1 MYINIQ
7 FSGRCHSTTRRKKMV
22 RKIKWNNHDIL
33 GNLELDFTKPDGSI
47 YNTIV
52 LAGEN
57 GTGKTTI
64 LETLSTFLNLG
75 SIEAF
80 EYISYIADGI
90 PYTITPNQDDNPQLG
105 FHARKNEFD
114 GTTQIICTNR
124 NNSPQLIDSDLSD
137 LRHYGF
143 SYSKARSGFNTQKV
157 KSTTIQ
163 QLDSEKYENDSN
175 DDFTSIKQL
184 IIDIDAQ
191 DNSEWMRIT
200 KSGVGTPFTTFKQTS
215 KMYRFE
221 RAFNEFFGTVK
232 FKGVDNTNH
241 EEIKILF
248 EKHGREIPVDS
259 LSTGEKQIV
268 FRGTHLLKNINS
280 MSGGIVL
287 IDEPELSMHP
297 KWQQKV
303 LEYYRSLFDK
313 NGTQDAQMI
322 IATHSEYVL
331 RSALKEREDVL
342 IIVLSDDNGSIHSKS
357 ITAPTVLPTITSAE
371 TNYLAFGILST
382 DYHIELYGYLQN
394 KTGKLT
400 VKSCDDYIIA
410 QSKFFNPT
418 LHTKESSF
426 MNQWG
431 KTTNYRTLPTYI
443 RNLID
448 HPNSDRNYTQE
459 ELKCSIEL
467 LIELCRLL
475 PCN

>member
-1 MYINIQ
+1 MI
-7 FSGRCHSTTRRKKMV
+7 
-22 RKIKWNNHDIL
+22 RKIKWNNHEVL
-33 GNLELDFTKPDGSI
+33 GNLELDFSKSDGSI

-80 EYISYIADGI
+80 EYINYMIGDIS
-90 PYTITPNQDDNPQLG
+90 YTITPARDSQMG
-105 FHARKNEFD
+105 FHLRKNESD
-114 GTTQIICTNR
+114 GTSQAIRTNR
-124 NNSPQLIDSDLSD
+124 NNNRQLIDSDQAD

-157 KSTTIQ
+157 KSTTTQ
-163 QLDSEKYENDSN
+163 QLDSDKYENDSK

-184 IIDIDAQ
+184 IVDIDAQ

-200 KSGVGTPFTTFKQTS
+200 KSGIGTSFDTFKQTS

-221 RAFNEFFGTVK
+221 KAFNGFFNAVK

-241 EEIKILF
+241 EELKILF
-248 EKHGREIPVDS
+248 EKHRREILVDS

-268 FRGTHLLKNINS
+268 FRGAHLLKNINS

-287 IDEPELSMHP
+287 VDEPELSMHP

-303 LEYYRSLFDK
+303 LQFYRSLFNN
-313 NGTQDAQMI
+313 NGTQNAQMI

-331 RSALKEREDVL
+331 RSALEDRDNVL
-342 IIVLSDDNGSIHSKS
+342 IIVLGDEGGTIHAEK
-357 ITAPTVLPTITSAE
+357 ITAPTILPAITSAE
-371 TNYLAFGILST
+371 TNYLAFGILSV

-394 KTGKLT
+394 KTGNLT

-410 QSKFFNPT
+410 QTALFDPA
-418 LHTKESSF
+418 LHAKASSF
-426 MNQWG
+426 TDQRG
-431 KTTNYRTLPTYI
+431 HTTNYQTLPTYI

-448 HPNSDRNYTQE
+448 HPDPTQSYTQE

-467 LIELCRLL
+467 LIELCR
-475 PCN
+475 

>member
-1 MYINIQ
+1 MI
-7 FSGRCHSTTRRKKMV
+7 

-80 EYISYIADGI
+80 EYIKYVVDGV
-90 PYTITPNQDDNPQLG
+90 PYTISQRANVNPELG
-105 FHARKNEFD
+105 FHVRKNESD
-114 GTTQIICTNR
+114 GTTQTIRTNR

-157 KSTTIQ
+157 KSTTTQ
-163 QLDSEKYENDSN
+163 QLDSEKYENDSK
-175 DDFTSIKQL
+175 DDFTSVKQL
-184 IIDIDAQ
+184 IVDIDAQ

-200 KSGVGTPFTTFKQTS
+200 KAGMQTSFTIFKQTS
-215 KMYRFE
+215 KMYRFDK
-221 RAFNEFFGTVK
+221 AFNEFFGTVK
-232 FKGVDNTNH
+232 FKGVDNTNP

-248 EKHGREIPVDS
+248 EKHGKEISVDS

-268 FRGTHLLKNINS
+268 FRGAHLLKNINS
-280 MSGGIVL
+280 MSGGIAL

-303 LEYYRSLFDK
+303 LRYYRSLFNK
-313 NGTQDAQMI
+313 NGSQDAQII

-331 RSALKEREDVL
+331 RSALEDRNNVL
-342 IIVLSDDNGSIHSKS
+342 IIVLSDDNGSIHSKN
-357 ITAPTVLPTITSAE
+357 ITAPTILPTITSAE
-371 TNYLAFGILST
+371 TNYLAFGILSV

-394 KTGKLT
+394 KTGNDT
-400 VKSCDDYIIA
+400 VKSCDDYIA
-410 QSKFFNPT
+410 QSAFFNSA
-418 LHTKESSF
+418 LHAKTSSF
-426 MNQWG
+426 TNQRG
-431 KTTNYRTLPTYI
+431 HTTSYQTLPTYI

-448 HPNSDRNYTQE
+448 HPDPTQNYTQE
-459 ELKCSIEL
+459 EFKRSIEL
-467 LIELCRLL
+467 LIELCR
-475 PCN
+475 

>member
-1 MYINIQ
+1 MI
-7 FSGRCHSTTRRKKMV
+7 
-22 RKIKWNNHDIL
+22 RKIKWNNHDVL

-80 EYISYIADGI
+80 KYINYTADGMS
-90 PYTITPNQDDNPQLG
+90 YTITPKPDDSPQLG
-105 FHARKNEFD
+105 FHSRKNETN
-114 GTTQIICTNR
+114 GTTQVIQSNR
-124 NNSPQLIDSDLSD
+124 NNNLQSIDSDLAD

-163 QLDSEKYENDSN
+163 QLDSDKYENDSK

-184 IIDIDAQ
+184 IVDIDAQ

-200 KSGVGTPFTTFKQTS
+200 ESGVETPFTTFKQTS
-215 KMYRFE
+215 KKYRFE
-221 RAFNEFFGTVK
+221 KAFNEFFDTVK
-232 FKGVDNTNH
+232 FRGVDNTNPD
-241 EEIKILF
+241 EIKIIF
-248 EKHGREIPVDS
+248 EKHGKEIPVDS

-268 FRGTHLLKNINS
+268 FRGAHLLKNINS

-287 IDEPELSMHP
+287 VDEPELSMHP

-303 LEYYRSLFDK
+303 LQYYRSLFNK
-313 NGTQDAQMI
+313 NGSQDAQMI

-331 RSALKEREDVL
+331 CSALEDRDNVL
-342 IIVLSDDNGSIHSKS
+342 IIVLSDDNGTIHSKN
-357 ITAPTVLPTITSAE
+357 ITAPTILPIITSAE
-371 TNYLAFGILST
+371 TNYLAFGILSV

-394 KTGKLT
+394 KTGNFT

-410 QSKFFNPT
+410 QTAFFNPA
-418 LHTKESSF
+418 LHAKSSSF
-426 MNQWG
+426 TNQRG
-431 KTTNYRTLPTYI
+431 QTTNYQTLPTYI

-448 HPNSDRNYTQE
+448 HPDPTRNYTQE
-459 ELKCSIEL
+459 ELKYSIEL
-467 LIELCRLL
+467 LIELCR
-475 PCN
+475 

>member
-1 MYINIQ
+1 MI
-7 FSGRCHSTTRRKKMV
+7 

-80 EYISYIADGI
+80 EYIKYVVDGV
-90 PYTITPNQDDNPQLG
+90 PYTISQRANVNPELG
-105 FHARKNEFD
+105 FHVRKNESD
-114 GTTQIICTNR
+114 GTTQTIRTNR

-157 KSTTIQ
+157 KSTTTQ
-163 QLDSEKYENDSN
+163 QLDSEKYENDSK
-175 DDFTSIKQL
+175 DDFTSVKQL
-184 IIDIDAQ
+184 IVDIDTQ

-200 KSGVGTPFTTFKQTS
+200 KAGMQTPFTTFKQTS

-221 RAFNEFFGTVK
+221 KAFNEFFGAVK
-232 FKGVDNTNH
+232 FKGVDNTNP

-248 EKHGREIPVDS
+248 EKHGKEISVDS

-268 FRGTHLLKNINS
+268 FRGAHLLKNINS
-280 MSGGIVL
+280 MSGGIAL

-303 LEYYRSLFDK
+303 LKYYRSLFNK
-313 NGTQDAQMI
+313 NGSQDAQII

-331 RSALKEREDVL
+331 RSALEDRDNIL
-342 IIVLSDDNGSIHSKS
+342 IIVLSDDNGSIHSKN
-357 ITAPTVLPTITSAE
+357 ITAPTILPTITSAE
-371 TNYLAFGILST
+371 TNYLAFGILSV

-394 KTGKLT
+394 KTGNDT
-400 VKSCDDYIIA
+400 VKSCDDYIA
-410 QSKFFNPT
+410 QSAFFNSA
-418 LHTKESSF
+418 LHAKTSSF
-426 MNQWG
+426 TNQRG
-431 KTTNYRTLPTYI
+431 HTTNYQTLPTYI

-448 HPNSDRNYTQE
+448 HPDPTQNYTQE
-459 ELKCSIEL
+459 EFKHSIEL
-467 LIELCRLL
+467 LIELCR
-475 PCN
+475 

>member
-1 MYINIQ
+1 MI
-7 FSGRCHSTTRRKKMV
+7 

-80 EYISYIADGI
+80 EYIKYVVDGV
-90 PYTITPNQDDNPQLG
+90 PYTISQRANVNPELG
-105 FHARKNEFD
+105 FHVRKNESD
-114 GTTQIICTNR
+114 GTTQTIRTNR

-157 KSTTIQ
+157 KSTTTQ
-163 QLDSEKYENDSN
+163 QLDSEKYENDSK
-175 DDFTSIKQL
+175 DDFTSVKQL
-184 IIDIDAQ
+184 IVDIDTQ

-200 KSGVGTPFTTFKQTS
+200 KAGMQTPFTTFKQTS

-221 RAFNEFFGTVK
+221 KAFNEFFGTVK
-232 FKGVDNTNH
+232 FKEVDNTNP

-248 EKHGREIPVDS
+248 EKHGKEIPIDS

-268 FRGTHLLKNINS
+268 FRGAHLLKNINS
-280 MSGGIVL
+280 MSGGIAL

-303 LEYYRSLFDK
+303 LKYYRSLFNK
-313 NGTQDAQMI
+313 NGSQDAQII

-331 RSALKEREDVL
+331 RSALEDRDNIL
-342 IIVLSDDNGSIHSKS
+342 IIVLSDDNGSIHSKN
-357 ITAPTVLPTITSAE
+357 ITAPTILPTITSAE
-371 TNYLAFGILST
+371 TNYLAFGILSV

-394 KTGKLT
+394 KTGNDT
-400 VKSCDDYIIA
+400 VKSCDDYIA
-410 QSKFFNPT
+410 QSAFFNSA
-418 LHTKESSF
+418 LHAKTSSF
-426 MNQWG
+426 TNQRG
-431 KTTNYRTLPTYI
+431 HTTNYQTLPTYI

-448 HPNSDRNYTQE
+448 HPDPTQNYTQE
-459 ELKCSIEL
+459 EFKHSIEL
-467 LIELCRLL
+467 LIELCR
-475 PCN
+475 

>member
-1 MYINIQ
+1 MI
-7 FSGRCHSTTRRKKMV
+7 

-57 GTGKTTI
+57 GTGKTTT

-80 EYISYIADGI
+80 EYINYVVDGV
-90 PYTITPNQDDNPQLG
+90 PYTISQRANVNPELG
-105 FHARKNEFD
+105 FHVRKNESN
-114 GTTQIICTNR
+114 GTTQTIRTNR
-124 NNSPQLIDSDLSD
+124 NNSPQLIDSDLAD

-157 KSTTIQ
+157 RSTTTQ

-175 DDFTSIKQL
+175 DDFTSVKQL
-184 IIDIDAQ
+184 IVDIDAQ

-200 KSGVGTPFTTFKQTS
+200 KAGMQTPFTTFKQTS

-221 RAFNEFFGTVK
+221 KAFNEFFGEVK
-232 FKGVDNTNH
+232 FKGIDNTNP

-248 EKHGREIPVDS
+248 EKHGKEISVDS

-268 FRGTHLLKNINS
+268 FRGAHLLKNINS
-280 MSGGIVL
+280 MSGGIAL

-303 LEYYRSLFDK
+303 LRYYRSLFNK
-313 NGTQDAQMI
+313 NGSQDAQII

-331 RSALKEREDVL
+331 RSALEDRDNIL
-342 IIVLSDDNGSIHSKS
+342 IIVLSDDNGSIHSKN
-357 ITAPTVLPTITSAE
+357 ITAPTILPTITSAE
-371 TNYLAFGILST
+371 TNYLAFGILSV

-394 KTGKLT
+394 KTGNDT
-400 VKSCDDYIIA
+400 VKSCDDYIA
-410 QSKFFNPT
+410 QSTFFNSA
-418 LHTKESSF
+418 LHTKKSSF
-426 MNQWG
+426 TNQRG
-431 KTTNYRTLPTYI
+431 HTTSYQTLPTYI

-448 HPNSDRNYTQE
+448 HPDPTKNYTQE
-459 ELKCSIEL
+459 EFKCSIEL
-467 LIELCRLL
+467 LIELCR
-475 PCN
+475 

>member
-1 MYINIQ
+1 MI
-7 FSGRCHSTTRRKKMV
+7 

-80 EYISYIADGI
+80 EYIKYVVDGV
-90 PYTITPNQDDNPQLG
+90 PYTISQRANVNPELG
-105 FHARKNEFD
+105 FHVRKNESD
-114 GTTQIICTNR
+114 GTTQTIRTNR

-157 KSTTIQ
+157 KSTTTQ
-163 QLDSEKYENDSN
+163 QLDSEKYENDSK
-175 DDFTSIKQL
+175 DDFTSVKQL
-184 IIDIDAQ
+184 IVDIDAQ
-191 DNSEWMRIT
+191 DNSEWMRKT
-200 KSGVGTPFTTFKQTS
+200 KAGMQTSFTIFKQTS
-215 KMYRFE
+215 KMYRFDK
-221 RAFNEFFGTVK
+221 AFNEFFGTVK
-232 FKGVDNTNH
+232 FKGVDNTNP

-248 EKHGREIPVDS
+248 EKHGKEISVDS

-268 FRGTHLLKNINS
+268 FRGAHLLKNINS
-280 MSGGIVL
+280 MSGGIAL

-303 LEYYRSLFDK
+303 LRYYRSLFNK
-313 NGTQDAQMI
+313 NGSQDAQII

-331 RSALKEREDVL
+331 RSALEDRNNVL
-342 IIVLSDDNGSIHSKS
+342 IIVLSDDNGSIHSKN
-357 ITAPTVLPTITSAE
+357 ITAPTILPTITSAE
-371 TNYLAFGILST
+371 TNYLAFGILSV

-394 KTGKLT
+394 KTGNDT
-400 VKSCDDYIIA
+400 VKSCDDYIA
-410 QSKFFNPT
+410 QSAFFNSA
-418 LHTKESSF
+418 LHAKTSSF
-426 MNQWG
+426 TNQRG
-431 KTTNYRTLPTYI
+431 HTTSYQTLPTYI

-448 HPNSDRNYTQE
+448 HPDPTQNYTQE
-459 ELKCSIEL
+459 EFKRSIEL
-467 LIELCRLL
+467 LIELCR
-475 PCN
+475 

>member
-1 MYINIQ
+1 MI
-7 FSGRCHSTTRRKKMV
+7 

-80 EYISYIADGI
+80 EYIKYVVDGV
-90 PYTITPNQDDNPQLG
+90 PYTISQRANVNPELG
-105 FHARKNEFD
+105 FHVRKNESD
-114 GTTQIICTNR
+114 GTTQTIRTNR

-157 KSTTIQ
+157 KSTTTQ
-163 QLDSEKYENDSN
+163 QLDSEKYENDSK
-175 DDFTSIKQL
+175 DDFTSVKQL
-184 IIDIDAQ
+184 IVDIDTQ

-200 KSGVGTPFTTFKQTS
+200 KAGMQTPFDTFKQTS

-221 RAFNEFFGTVK
+221 KAFNEFFGAVK
-232 FKGVDNTNH
+232 FKGVDNTNP

-248 EKHGREIPVDS
+248 EKHGKEISVDS

-268 FRGTHLLKNINS
+268 FRGAHLLKNINS
-280 MSGGIVL
+280 MSGGIAL

-303 LEYYRSLFDK
+303 LKYYRSLFNK
-313 NGTQDAQMI
+313 NGSQDAQII

-331 RSALKEREDVL
+331 RSALEDRDNIL
-342 IIVLSDDNGSIHSKS
+342 IIVLSDDNGSIHSKNT
-357 ITAPTVLPTITSAE
+357 TAPTILPTITSAD
-371 TNYLAFGILST
+371 TNYLAFGILSV

-394 KTGKLT
+394 KTGNDT
-400 VKSCDDYIIA
+400 VKSCDDYIA
-410 QSKFFNPT
+410 QSAFFNSA
-418 LHTKESSF
+418 LHAKTSSF
-426 MNQWG
+426 TNQRG
-431 KTTNYRTLPTYI
+431 HTTNYQTLPTYI

-448 HPNSDRNYTQE
+448 HPDPTQNYTQE
-459 ELKCSIEL
+459 EFKHSIEL
-467 LIELCRLL
+467 LIELCR
-475 PCN
+475 

>member
-1 MYINIQ
+1 MI
-7 FSGRCHSTTRRKKMV
+7 

-80 EYISYIADGI
+80 EYIKYVVDGV
-90 PYTITPNQDDNPQLG
+90 PYTISQRANVNPELG
-105 FHARKNEFD
+105 FHVRKNESD
-114 GTTQIICTNR
+114 GTTQTIRTNR

-157 KSTTIQ
+157 KSTTTQ
-163 QLDSEKYENDSN
+163 QLDSEKYENDSK
-175 DDFTSIKQL
+175 DDFTSVKQL
-184 IIDIDAQ
+184 IVDIDTQ

-200 KSGVGTPFTTFKQTS
+200 KAGMQTPFTTFKQTS

-221 RAFNEFFGTVK
+221 KAFNEFFGAVK
-232 FKGVDNTNH
+232 FKGVDNTNP

-248 EKHGREIPVDS
+248 EKHGKEISVDS

-268 FRGTHLLKNINS
+268 FRGAHLLKNINS
-280 MSGGIVL
+280 MSGGIAL

-303 LEYYRSLFDK
+303 LKYYRNLFNK
-313 NGTQDAQMI
+313 NGSQDAQII

-331 RSALKEREDVL
+331 RSALEDRDNIL
-342 IIVLSDDNGSIHSKS
+342 IIVLSDDNGSIHSKN
-357 ITAPTVLPTITSAE
+357 ITAPTILPTITSAE
-371 TNYLAFGILST
+371 TNYLAFGILSV

-394 KTGKLT
+394 KTGNDT
-400 VKSCDDYIIA
+400 VKSCDDYIA
-410 QSKFFNPT
+410 QSAFFNSA
-418 LHTKESSF
+418 LHAKTSSF
-426 MNQWG
+426 TNQRG
-431 KTTNYRTLPTYI
+431 HTTNYQTLPTYI

-448 HPNSDRNYTQE
+448 HPDPTQNYTQE
-459 ELKCSIEL
+459 EFKHSIEL
-467 LIELCRLL
+467 LIELCR
-475 PCN
+475 

>member
-1 MYINIQ
+1 MI
-7 FSGRCHSTTRRKKMV
+7 

-80 EYISYIADGI
+80 EYIKYVVDGV
-90 PYTITPNQDDNPQLG
+90 PYTISQRANVNPELG
-105 FHARKNEFD
+105 FHVRKNESD
-114 GTTQIICTNR
+114 GTTQTIRTNR

-157 KSTTIQ
+157 KSTTTQ
-163 QLDSEKYENDSN
+163 QLDSEKYENDSK
-175 DDFTSIKQL
+175 DDFTSVKQL
-184 IIDIDAQ
+184 IVDIDTQ

-200 KSGVGTPFTTFKQTS
+200 KAGMQTPFITFKQTS

-221 RAFNEFFGTVK
+221 KAFNEFFGAVK
-232 FKGVDNTNH
+232 FKGVDNTNP

-248 EKHGREIPVDS
+248 EKHGKEISVDS

-268 FRGTHLLKNINS
+268 FRGAHLLKNINS
-280 MSGGIVL
+280 MSGGIAL

-303 LEYYRSLFDK
+303 LKYYRSLFNK
-313 NGTQDAQMI
+313 NGSQDAQII

-331 RSALKEREDVL
+331 RSALEDRDNIL
-342 IIVLSDDNGSIHSKS
+342 IIVLSDDNGRIHSKN
-357 ITAPTVLPTITSAE
+357 ITAPTILPTITSAE
-371 TNYLAFGILST
+371 TNYLAFGILSV

-394 KTGKLT
+394 KTGNDT
-400 VKSCDDYIIA
+400 VKSCDDYIA
-410 QSKFFNPT
+410 QSAFFNSA
-418 LHTKESSF
+418 LHAKTSSF
-426 MNQWG
+426 TNQRG
-431 KTTNYRTLPTYI
+431 HTTNYQTLPTYI

-448 HPNSDRNYTQE
+448 HPDPTQNYTQE
-459 ELKCSIEL
+459 EFKHSIEL
-467 LIELCRLL
+467 LIELCR
-475 PCN
+475 

>member
-1 MYINIQ
+1 MI
-7 FSGRCHSTTRRKKMV
+7 
-22 RKIKWNNHDIL
+22 RKIKWNNHDVL
-33 GNLELDFTKPDGSI
+33 GNLVLDFTKPDGSI

-75 SIEAF
+75 SMEAF
-80 EYISYIADGI
+80 EYINYMIDGI
-90 PYTITPNQDDNPQLG
+90 QYTITPLPNKEVQG
-105 FHARKNEFD
+105 FHFRKNVSD
-114 GTTQIICTNR
+114 GSTKRITANR
-124 NNSPQLIDSDLSD
+124 YNSPESIESDMLD
-137 LRHYGF
+137 LRHYGC
-143 SYSKARSGFNTQKV
+143 SYSKARSGFNTQRV
-157 KSTTIQ
+157 TSTTIQ

-184 IIDIDAQ
+184 IVDINAQ

-200 KSGVGTPFTTFKQTS
+200 KLGTGTSFHTFKQAS

-221 RAFNEFFGTVK
+221 NAFNEFFDTVK
-232 FKGVDNTNH
+232 FKDVDDTNP

-248 EKHGREIPVDS
+248 EKHGREIPIDR

-268 FRGTHLLKNINS
+268 FRGAHLLKNINS

-303 LEYYRSLFDK
+303 LNYYRSLFNK
-313 NGTQDAQMI
+313 NGTQEAQMI

-331 RSALKEREDVL
+331 RSALEDRDNVL
-342 IIVLSDDNGSIHSKS
+342 IIVLRDDNGTIRSKN

-371 TNYLAFGILST
+371 TNYLAFGILSV

-394 KTGKLT
+394 RTSNFT
-400 VKSCDDYIIA
+400 VKRCDDYIAA
-410 QSKFFNPT
+410 QSQFYNSA
-418 LHTKESSF
+418 LHYKPSSF
-426 MNQWG
+426 TPNGQSI
-431 KTTNYRTLPTYI
+431 TYQTLPTYI
-443 RNLID
+443 RNLIH
-448 HPNSDRNYTQE
+448 HPDPSQNYTQE

-467 LIELCRLL
+467 LIKLCQ
-475 PCN
+475 

>member
-1 MYINIQ
+1 MI
-7 FSGRCHSTTRRKKMV
+7 

-80 EYISYIADGI
+80 DYINYVVDGV
-90 PYTITPNQDDNPQLG
+90 PYTISQTADANPKFG
-105 FHARKNEFD
+105 FHVRKNESD
-114 GTTQIICTNR
+114 GTTQTIRTNR
-124 NNSPQLIDSDLSD
+124 NNNQQLIDSDLSD

-143 SYSKARSGFNTQKV
+143 SYSKARSGFSTQKV
-157 KSTTIQ
+157 KSTTTK

-175 DDFTSIKQL
+175 DDFTSVKQL
-184 IIDIDAQ
+184 IVDIDTQ
-191 DNSEWMRIT
+191 DNSEWMKIT
-200 KSGVGTPFTTFKQTS
+200 KAGMQTPFDTFKQTS

-221 RAFNEFFGTVK
+221 KAFNEFFGTVK
-232 FKGVDNTNH
+232 FKEVDNTNP

-248 EKHGREIPVDS
+248 EKHGKEIPIDS

-268 FRGTHLLKNINS
+268 FRGAHLLKNINS
-280 MSGGIVL
+280 MSGGIAL

-303 LEYYRSLFDK
+303 LRYYRSLFNK
-313 NGTQDAQMI
+313 NGSQDAQII

-331 RSALKEREDVL
+331 RSALEDRNNVL

-357 ITAPTVLPTITSAE
+357 ITAPTILPTITSAE
-371 TNYLAFGILST
+371 TNYLAFGILSV

-394 KTGKLT
+394 KTGYDT
-400 VKSCDDYIIA
+400 VKSCDDYIA
-410 QSKFFNPT
+410 QSAFFNSA
-418 LHTKESSF
+418 LHAKTSSF
-426 MNQWG
+426 TNQRG
-431 KTTNYRTLPTYI
+431 HTTSYQTLPTYI

-448 HPNSDRNYTQE
+448 HPDPTQNYTQE
-459 ELKCSIEL
+459 EFKHSIEL
-467 LIELCRLL
+467 LIELCR
-475 PCN
+475 

>member
-1 MYINIQ
+1 MI
-7 FSGRCHSTTRRKKMV
+7 

-80 EYISYIADGI
+80 EYIKYVVDGV
-90 PYTITPNQDDNPQLG
+90 PYTISQRANVNPELG
-105 FHARKNEFD
+105 FHVRKNESD
-114 GTTQIICTNR
+114 GTTQTIRTNR
-124 NNSPQLIDSDLSD
+124 NNSPRLIDSDLSD

-157 KSTTIQ
+157 KSTTTQ
-163 QLDSEKYENDSN
+163 QLDSEKYENDSK
-175 DDFTSIKQL
+175 DDFTSVKQL
-184 IIDIDAQ
+184 IVDIDTQ

-200 KSGVGTPFTTFKQTS
+200 KAGMQTPFTTFKQTS

-221 RAFNEFFGTVK
+221 KAFNEFFGAVK
-232 FKGVDNTNH
+232 FKGVDNTNP

-248 EKHGREIPVDS
+248 EKHGKEISVDS

-268 FRGTHLLKNINS
+268 FRGAHLLKNINS
-280 MSGGIVL
+280 MSGGIAL

-303 LEYYRSLFDK
+303 LKYYRSLFNK
-313 NGTQDAQMI
+313 NGSQDAQII

-331 RSALKEREDVL
+331 RSALEDRNNIL
-342 IIVLSDDNGSIHSKS
+342 IIVLSDDNGSIHSKN
-357 ITAPTVLPTITSAE
+357 ITAPTILPTITSAE
-371 TNYLAFGILST
+371 TNYLAFGILSV

-394 KTGKLT
+394 KTGNDT
-400 VKSCDDYIIA
+400 VKSCDDYIA
-410 QSKFFNPT
+410 QSAFFNSA
-418 LHTKESSF
+418 LHAKTSSF
-426 MNQWG
+426 TNQRG
-431 KTTNYRTLPTYI
+431 HTTNYQTLPTYI

-448 HPNSDRNYTQE
+448 HPDPTQNYTQE
-459 ELKCSIEL
+459 EFKHSIEL
-467 LIELCRLL
+467 LIELCR
-475 PCN
+475 